1 MWANGNA
8 HKTWGIV
15 TKARGSGVSHPNT
28 WGGGRVAGVCVL
40 RQEDCHEFKSSQSYS
55 VTSYLKINK

>member
-1 MWANGNA
+1 MCGLMGTLII
-8 HKTWGIV
+8 KPKPGV
-15 TKARGSGVSHPNT
+15 VARLIPTHGVEV
-28 WGGGRVAGVCVL
+28 GLQACVL